1 MGQILIRRLDD
12 SVIAALKE
20 RASQDNVS
28 VEALARGIL
37 TSAIQPDR
45 QALFR
50 AAREFRARQTKPV
63 KGPNT
68 LMLLRQI
75 RRANPPIR
83 IRRSQR
89 PT

>member
-20 RASQDNVS
+20 RASLDKVS

-50 AAREFRARQTKPV
+50 AAREFRARQAKPAR
-63 KGPNT
+63 GPDT
-68 LMLLRQI
+68 LTLLRQT
-75 RRANPPIR
+75 RRANASV
-83 IRRSQR
+83 RSQR
-89 PT
+89 RS